1 MPQLTA
7 GSAFPQ
13 DVTFSYIPYTPE
25 IDSVKACGIPQ
36 NYKASTGTSS
46 HPISPCHLPR
56 NTRNT
61 VG

>member
-1 MPQLTA
+1 MTELKA

-25 IDSVKACGIPQ
+25 IESVKACGIPQ

-46 HPISPCHLPR
+46 LAA
-56 NTRNT
+56 T
-61 VG
+61 